1 MKVRLVLGSNSQRQT
16 FRIEWGNYFQFIEKF
31 MSNTEHTLENAEN
44 TRTHNFIT
52 QIIDEDLASGKHKS
66 VHTRFPP
73 EPNGYLHIGH
83 AKSICLNFGLAK
95 EYNGL
100 CNLRFDDT
108 NPVKEDVEYV
118 DSIKADVEWLGFKWE
133 GEPRYASD
141 YFDALYGYAIELI
154 EKGLA
159 YVDELSPDEM
169 REYRGTLTEPGK
181 NSPYRDRSVEENLA
195 LFERMKNGEFAE
207 GTLSLRAKIDMASP
221 FMVMRDPVLYRIK
234 FASHHQTGD
243 KWCIYPMYD
252 FTHCISDA
260 IECIT
265 HSLCTLEF
273 QDNRRLY
280 DWVLENIS
288 IERPLPHQYEFSRLN
303 LEGTLTS
310 KRKLL
315 KLVNEGIVDGWNDPR
330 MPTISG
336 LRRRGYTPAS
346 LREFCRRIGVTKQD
360 NVVEYSALEACIRE
374 DLNENAPRAMAVIDP
389 VRVVIEN
396 FEGEETLTAPNHPN
410 RPELGERQLPFTKE
424 LYIDR
429 ADFREEANKQYKRLV
444 LGKEVRLRNAYVI
457 KAERVEKDANGEIT
471 TIFCTYDPDTL
482 GRNPADGR
490 KVKGVIHWVSAV
502 HNHPAEF
509 RLYERLFTVP
519 NPGAAEEIES
529 VLNPTSLVVK
539 HGFVE
544 QSLANAEPEKG
555 YQFEREG
562 YFCAD
567 NKDSRPEHLVFN
579 LTVSLKEGF

>member
-1 MKVRLVLGSNSQRQT
+1 
-16 FRIEWGNYFQFIEKF
+16 

-159 YVDELSPDEM
+159 YVDELSPDQM

-260 IECIT
+260 IERIT

-315 KLVNEGIVDGWNDPR
+315 KLVNDGIVDGWNDPR

-471 TIFCTYDPDTL
+471 TIFCTYDPETL

>member
-1 MKVRLVLGSNSQRQT
+1 MKVWLVLGSNSQRLT

-154 EKGLA
+154 EKDLA

-260 IECIT
+260 IERIT

-280 DWVLENIS
+280 DWVLDNIS

-315 KLVNEGIVDGWNDPR
+315 KLVNDGIVDGWNDPR

-471 TIFCTYDPDTL
+471 TIFCTYDPETL
-482 GRNPADGR
+482 GKNPADGR

-509 RLYERLFTVP
+509 RLYDRLFTVP
-519 NPGAAEEIES
+519 NPGAEDDIES
-529 VLNPTSLVVK
+529 VLNPHSLVVK

-544 QSLANAEPEKG
+544 QSLAAAEAEKG

-567 NKDSRPEHLVFN
+567 SKDSRPEHLVFN

>member
-1 MKVRLVLGSNSQRQT
+1 MSEEILTHEDVR
-16 FRIEWGNYFQFIEKF
+16 
-31 MSNTEHTLENAEN
+31 A
-44 TRTHNFIT
+44 NFIT
-52 QIIDEDLASGKHKS
+52 HIIDEDLASGKHNN
-66 VHTRFPP
+66 VYTRFPP

-83 AKSICLNFGLAK
+83 AKSICLNFGIAEDYK
-95 EYNGL
+95 GL

-118 DSIKADVEWLGFKWE
+118 DSIKEDVKWLGFEWE

-141 YFDALYGYAIELI
+141 YFDQLYGYAIELI
-154 EKGLA
+154 NKGLA

-181 NSPYRDRSVEENLA
+181 NSPYRDRPIEENLA
-195 LFERMKNGEFAE
+195 LFEKMKNGEIEE
-207 GTLSLRAKIDMASP
+207 GKMSLRAKIDMASP
-221 FMVMRDPVLYRIK
+221 FIVMRDPVLYRIK

-260 IECIT
+260 IERIT

-315 KLVNEGIVDGWNDPR
+315 KLVNDGIVDGWNDPR

-336 LRRRGYTPAS
+336 LRRRGYTPES
-346 LREFCRRIGVTKQD
+346 IREFCRRIGVTKQD
-360 NVVEYSALEACIRE
+360 NVVEYSALESCIR
-374 DLNENAPRAMAVIDP
+374 DNLNTNAPRAMAVINP
-389 VRVVIEN
+389 VKVVIEN
-396 FEGEETLTAPNHPN
+396 FEGEEWLTAPNHPN
-410 RPELGERQLPFTKE
+410 REELGSRELPFTRE
-424 LYIDR
+424 LYIDE

-457 KAERVEKDANGEIT
+457 KAERVEKDASGKIT
-471 TIFCTYDPDTL
+471 TIYCTYDPETL
-482 GRNPADGR
+482 GKNPADGR

-502 HNHPAEF
+502 HNKPAEF
-509 RLYERLFTVP
+509 RIYDRLFTVA
-519 NPGAAEEIES
+519 NPGAEEDICS
-529 VLNPTSLVVK
+529 VVNPQSLVIK

-544 QSLANAEPEKG
+544 PSLANAKAEQG

-562 YFCAD
+562 YYCLDSKDGSAD
-567 NKDSRPEHLVFN
+567 NLVFN
-579 LTVSLKEGF
+579 LTVSLKESVAF

>member
-1 MKVRLVLGSNSQRQT
+1 
-16 FRIEWGNYFQFIEKF
+16 

-118 DSIKADVEWLGFKWE
+118 DSIKEDVQWLGFKWE

-260 IECIT
+260 IERIT

-471 TIFCTYDPDTL
+471 TIFCTYDPETL
-482 GRNPADGR
+482 GKNPADGR

-502 HNHPAEF
+502 HNNPAEF

-519 NPGAAEEIES
+519 NPGAADEIES

>member
-1 MKVRLVLGSNSQRQT
+1 
-16 FRIEWGNYFQFIEKF
+16 
-31 MSNTEHTLENAEN
+31 MSTETILETTEN
-44 TRTHNFIT
+44 TRPHNFIT
-52 QIIDEDLASGKHKS
+52 QIIDEDLASGKHQR

-154 EKGLA
+154 KKGLA
-159 YVDELSPDEM
+159 YVDELSPEEM

-195 LFERMKNGEFAE
+195 LFEKMKNGEFAE
-207 GTLSLRAKIDMASP
+207 GKASLRAKIDMASP

-260 IECIT
+260 IERIT

-346 LREFCRRIGVTKQD
+346 IREFCRRIGVTKQD
-360 NVVEYSALEACIRE
+360 NVVEYSALEACIRD
-374 DLNENAPRAMAVIDP
+374 DLNQNAPRAMAVIDP

-396 FEGEETLTAPNHPN
+396 FEGEEMLTAPNHPN

-424 LYIDR
+424 IYIDR

-457 KAERVEKDANGEIT
+457 KAERVEKDVNGEIT
-471 TIFCTYDPDTL
+471 TIFCTYDPETL
-482 GRNPADGR
+482 GKNPADGR
-490 KVKGVIHWVSAV
+490 KVKGVIHWVSAT

-519 NPGAAEEIES
+519 NPGAEENIES

-544 QSLANAEPEKG
+544 QSLGNAEAEKG

-567 NKDSRPEHLVFN
+567 SKDSHPEHLVFN

>member
-1 MKVRLVLGSNSQRQT
+1 
-16 FRIEWGNYFQFIEKF
+16 
-31 MSNTEHTLENAEN
+31 MSNEEILNNEHHDVRA
-44 TRTHNFIT
+44 NFIT
-52 QIIDEDLASGKHKS
+52 HIIDEDLASGKHNN
-66 VHTRFPP
+66 VYTRFPP

-83 AKSICLNFGLAK
+83 AKSICLNFGIAEDYK
-95 EYNGL
+95 GL

-118 DSIKADVEWLGFKWE
+118 DSIKEDVKWLGFEWE

-141 YFDALYGYAIELI
+141 YFDQLYGYAIELI
-154 EKGLA
+154 NKGLA

-181 NSPYRDRSVEENLA
+181 NSPYRDRPIEENLA
-195 LFERMKNGEFAE
+195 LFEKMKNGEIEE
-207 GTLSLRAKIDMASP
+207 GKMSLRAKIDMASP
-221 FMVMRDPVLYRIK
+221 FIVMRDPVLYRIK

-260 IECIT
+260 IERIT
-265 HSLCTLEF
+265 HSICTLEF

-315 KLVNEGIVDGWNDPR
+315 KLVNDGIVDGWNDPR

-346 LREFCRRIGVTKQD
+346 IREFCRRIGVTKQD
-360 NVVEYSALEACIRE
+360 NVVEYSALESCIRD
-374 DLNENAPRAMAVIDP
+374 DLNTNAPRAMAVINP
-389 VRVVIEN
+389 VKVVIEN
-396 FEGEETLTAPNHPN
+396 FEGEEWLTAPNHPN
-410 RPELGERQLPFTKE
+410 REELGSRELPFTRE
-424 LYIDR
+424 LYIDE

-457 KAERVEKDANGEIT
+457 KAERVEKDASGKIT
-471 TIFCTYDPDTL
+471 TIYCTYDPETL
-482 GRNPADGR
+482 GKNPADGR

-502 HNHPAEF
+502 HNKPAEF
-509 RLYERLFTVP
+509 RIYDRLFTVA
-519 NPGAAEEIES
+519 NPGAEEDICS
-529 VLNPTSLVVK
+529 VVNPTSLVVK
-539 HGFVE
+539 QGFVE
-544 QSLANAEPEKG
+544 PSLADAKAEQG

-562 YFCAD
+562 YYCLDSKDGSAD
-567 NKDSRPEHLVFN
+567 NLVFN
-579 LTVSLKEGF
+579 LTVSLKESVAF

>member
-1 MKVRLVLGSNSQRQT
+1 
-16 FRIEWGNYFQFIEKF
+16 
-31 MSNTEHTLENAEN
+31 MSNTEILESAENTEN

-83 AKSICLNFGLAK
+83 AKSICLNFGLAE
-95 EYNGL
+95 EYQGL

-154 EKGLA
+154 KKGLA
-159 YVDELSPDEM
+159 YVDELSPEEM

-181 NSPYRDRSVEENLA
+181 NSPYRDRTIEENLA
-195 LFERMKNGEFAE
+195 LFEKMKNGEFAE
-207 GTLSLRAKIDMASP
+207 GKASLRAKIDMASP
-221 FMVMRDPVLYRIK
+221 FMVMRDPVIYRIK

-260 IECIT
+260 IERIT

-315 KLVNEGIVDGWNDPR
+315 KLVNDGIVDGWNDPR

-336 LRRRGYTPAS
+336 LRRRGYTPVS

-396 FEGEETLTAPNHPN
+396 FEGEETLTVPNHPN

-471 TIFCTYDPDTL
+471 TIFCTYDPETL
-482 GRNPADGR
+482 GKNPADGR

-509 RLYERLFTVP
+509 RLYDRLFTVP
-519 NPGAAEEIES
+519 NPGAEDDIES
-529 VLNPTSLVVK
+529 VLNPHSLVVK

-544 QSLANAEPEKG
+544 QSLAKAEAEKG

-567 NKDSRPEHLVFN
+567 SKDSRPEHLVFN